1 MKKKTHIAMNNN
13 RFSTLLTN
21 LCAGV
26 VLAGMMAFGSANA
39 QTSHVVVHGSVFGGG
54 NEATVS
60 GKTVVLM
67 QDNATVKTDV
77 YGGGAFASVGTSST
91 DSTTVTIEGGTVGD
105 ADYGTDGKG
114 NVFGGGLGD
123 GSHSPDVNGV
133 VTVNIGTD
141 AQNSNNVVVKGNIF
155 GCNNAAGTPKDS
167 VRVFIYHTAHP
178 TTASEVGTYAD
189 MDAFRTFVGT
199 AAAHQPASF
208 ALQAVYGGGNKADYT
223 PASGKG
229 TRVHIFKCDNTVK
242 MVYGGGR
249 AAAVGTSSI
258 NATTSITVDGGRI
271 DTLFAGGDGHTTDGS
286 GNFIGADIYGNVSAW
301 VRCGYYSAVFG
312 ASNTKGTITGT
323 KTMKIDKSGPCNDAG
338 KPEYIVSLFGGGN
351 KADISGDVGLT
362 ILCGAGEFDEIY
374 GGSNMANINNGSVT
388 LNLYGG
394 TFHSVFGGSKGVA
407 DDPNTVADEGVSAD
421 IGGSVTLNLY
431 GGTMVNAF
439 GGSNQNG
446 NISGTITVNVL
457 DKEASS
463 CELHIDS
470 LYGAGNVTA
479 YTPDSVTIAGKK
491 QTPVSPV
498 VNLMHIY
505 NNGNGVTGNV
515 FGGGLGLTATV
526 TANPVV
532 NVGYLDSQDGLKPDG
547 YGSPAHFPFARVG
560 NNVYG
565 GGSLASVDG
574 NTAVNIRTSN
584 TVIYNTVYGA
594 GKGDDHNPS
603 AAIVKGNA
611 TVVIDDGNVRR
622 SVYGGGELSSVGT
635 FTLHASTKADSS
647 ATVANGHVKG
657 EPASAKAGTG
667 ITKIVI
673 NGGLIGLRNGSNRMP
688 DPSHPTS
695 EDDYGYVFCAGKGMA
710 DPRLTENIGGE
721 EVPYA
726 NRLAVVDSTY
736 LEINGG
742 LITASVYGGS
752 ENGEVLRNTHV
763 KITGGQI
770 GVGYEPKTDTWD
782 NAYTTE
788 QWNNVLKK
796 VRKGDFVDGD
806 AAGFHFCDAWP
817 FNAEGTRYTYDY
829 FATHYNSA
837 DKQYYYDAGFTKP
850 SYNGSNRAGDGH
862 SYFGHVFGGGSGY
875 YPYDAGL
882 WRRSAGRVLGNTYVE
897 IIGGHILTNIY
908 GGNEITDVL
917 GKSKV
922 EMTGGTL
929 GVPRST
935 DSILARPVNCNLF
948 GAGMGDPRIMFNKWS
963 NVGSTEVIVGGDA
976 VIFGSVFGGGEDGHV
991 LGDASTTIKDS
1002 AVIGT
1007 TGGSGLDGN
1016 VYGGGR
1022 GFSTWALTAGVVSGN
1037 VTLNI
1042 QDSARIHGSIYGGGR
1057 LAAVGTHLVDT
1068 SDANYGTLMTG
1079 AEHGNIAINITGG
1092 TVGNVYKMGGDTLS
1106 IGDVFGGSKGTLC
1119 LDVAKNQRLGL
1130 AKNTTI
1136 NISQADNK
1144 YPTHIL
1150 GNVYGGGEIASVGH
1164 YNYATADSVAA
1175 FLVKYPHESMA
1186 VGDVYSIK
1194 SGEAAGLA
1202 TITISGGI
1210 IGTEAPIFTDSAQLR
1225 AFTHREPGRALHRK
1239 GGVFG
1244 GCLGMAAPKYSG
1256 YSFVTNSK
1264 VTIKG
1269 SALVVA
1275 SVFGGGENGHVF
1287 NSTDVRIEG
1296 GRVGQELEASEHE
1309 EDDNGVGKVEDIF
1322 FGNVYGGGRGIDTY
1336 RDHGTEYHSV
1346 TAGRVRNATN
1356 VTMTGGRVTHN
1367 IYGGGSLATVGY
1379 KDDTTSGKATVTV
1392 KGGIVGYADEHVSI
1406 SDGAYLYDGVAADL
1420 TDNTQKAAVQTFYKY
1435 AGNNEGNVYGSGR
1448 GHAGADVSDQYVS
1461 MAFVKNT
1468 VVIIDSVAQ
1477 MRGSL
1482 FGGGENGHV
1491 RKDTKVTIAGTA
1503 QIGVP
1508 LMSAVDWGDAQW
1520 HVSPDGYVSWD
1531 TLRINGTDTLLSE
1544 AYYQAEGIGDGIH
1557 LHEHWIGDNGEGP
1570 TIYRGN
1576 VYGGGRGVT
1585 PTDHTVTTIDAHEYS
1600 ATAGRVY
1607 GNATVEING
1616 GHIYHD
1622 VFGGGSL
1629 ASVGTLIYKID
1640 TVEGVRRYLDPM
1652 GNVIT
1657 GQFTF
1662 RQSTT
1667 SAENGWHDTATIV
1680 YTRPY
1685 YLGDAVTGTG
1695 LATVIVN
1702 GGTIGTRGINEGS
1715 VFGSGRGIAGIN
1727 TSSVAHLANANNT
1740 IVYVRGANGTDASN
1754 TVDGTT
1760 GADIR
1765 GAVFGGGAN
1774 GHVKEDTYVEMTGG
1788 TVGVMLPLAVRKIDE
1803 RTGHGY
1809 RNYNGNVYGG
1819 GRGVSIIASE
1829 AAHNVQHLSE
1839 TAGRVFGNT
1848 RVKISGGKVYH
1859 SVFGGGSL
1867 ASVGDYSY
1875 KLWNDG
1881 DTHRYRHLF
1890 VQGTGQAVVHI
1901 TGDAIIGNAAEALER
1916 PLNQYTANDA
1926 LTAQYLLRTQIDN
1939 AEWNKLDSTKA
1950 AKKWNDTLTAVQK
1963 QQMFTELNYHYL
1975 GSNSG
1980 MVFGSGRGVGALH
1993 NGTVDQDYVN
2003 AAFTR
2008 NTIVVVDN
2016 DGDKIPVIC
2025 GSVFGGGENGH
2036 VKINTH
2042 VDINGGIIGGIPLHD
2057 TAFYPGRA
2065 ANNGIDGNSTFKFS
2079 NDANLKLSLEYEDNE
2094 DNAGHGPAVYRG
2106 NVYGGGR
2113 GVDHTDAL
2121 RPEIGYS
2128 ATAGRVYG
2136 DSEVEITG
2144 GVIYHHVFGGGSL
2157 ASVGTYLFYEDGTPY
2172 RVDSLYEYK
2181 LVAYDAGHTLS
2192 AKRDPGKYAIRRAGF
2207 RTDGSEP
2214 DTMYV
2219 LAHAT
2224 PGTVHVDVSGGQV
2237 GVTGINEG
2245 SVFGGGRGI
2254 AGQSSD
2260 MVTLM
2265 AYCYKTDVTI
2275 RDAAKVRGSVF
2286 GGGAN
2291 GHVLTDAAVT
2301 MTGGTVGDTLSA
2313 AERAINSF
2321 GEADIKVYHG
2331 NVYGGGRG
2339 VDPISSGT
2347 GHNLSYT
2354 AGRVYGD
2361 ASVNITGGTVL
2372 HNVYGGGS
2380 LANVGTILYRK
2391 DGEAA
2396 PGTSLAPT
2404 TNDPYGTPQD
2414 NTGSTSV
2421 TIGGTA
2427 IIGSD
2432 GMNNGSVFGSC
2443 RGMAGPGYTDRAY
2456 VYNTTVTINAGTD
2469 GKPFIHGS
2477 VFGSG
2482 ENGHVQNNTVVTIN
2496 GGTIGSDL
2504 PDNYAT
2510 LDAAAK
2516 MKYDYIGNV
2525 YGAGRGVDTYKD
2537 NADNTHYSYSA
2548 GYVRNTTT
2556 VNVNGGTILRNVY
2569 GGGSMG
2575 LVGNYGP
2582 LGDQETWQGGGDNG
2596 TATVNIYSTIG
2607 TAANRAKGYGGNVYG
2622 SSRGRAN
2629 DPADAAT
2636 LSNFYTTE
2644 GGFGEFAYVYKS
2656 HVTVDAPGDTVYG
2669 SVYGGGE
2676 NGHVDWGG
2684 TTVDILDGTIKG
2696 NIFGGG
2702 QGSSTSPT
2710 AGIVDGN
2717 TQVNIGNSS
2726 RGNATIEGN
2735 VFGGNDAG
2743 SSPLGNMRVDVW
2755 STAHTSAN
2763 TCPTA
2768 TPPALP
2774 DTTGSN
2780 IATNYAIYGVYGGGN
2795 QASVLTGDGSEDC
2808 DYTIYDN
2815 LYQGRITGT
2824 PSAWPV
2830 TPVRKSEVY
2839 VHGCDNTIMYVYGG
2853 GRAANTLNNSV
2864 TIEGGRFY
2872 QVYAGGNGSEAEVPG
2887 NPGANVRK
2895 LTGTIAPPNSGDAI
2909 VTILGGLAGQLFGG
2923 SNSKGV
2929 VEGTATVDINPDG
2942 NCPILTKEVFGGGN
2956 EAPGGSAVVTVPCGA
2971 TGLTDVY
2978 GGARNADIGTPS
2990 DRKNIVLTIEGG
3002 DMQRI
3007 FGGNM
3012 SGGRIYGD
3020 VTVNVYGSNP
3030 GHVIDEVFGGSNEG
3044 GNIFG
3049 NIIVNVDSTHN
3060 STCCGGCPLKL
3071 NNVYGGGNLVAYVPD
3086 STWKEG
3092 TSHSDPK
3099 DSVWSDPTRLSP
3111 QVNIINATV
3120 RQNVFGGGKGYQD
3133 LMPVVPANKPKTQ
3146 AEWNAAGH
3154 SEYWTSQQAYDDSM
3168 AVYTTYQTY
3177 LNSVNAAKVM
3187 ANPVVTVGTI
3197 SREDG
3202 SGANPNARVG
3212 YVDGSGNV
3220 TPGNVYGG
3228 GNAAPVVGN
3237 TKVVIQGNRTDIMGS
3252 VYGGGN
3258 AAKVTGN
3265 TTVEIGDHN

>member
-1 MKKKTHIAMNNN
+1 MDNKRHYT
-13 RFSTLLTN
+13 TLTKLFACT
-21 LCAGV
+21 
-26 VLAGMMAFGSANA
+26 VLVGLLAIGSANA
-39 QTSHVVVHGSVFGGG
+39 QTHVVVHGSVFGGG

-60 GKTVVLM
+60 GNTEVLM
-67 QDNATVKTDV
+67 QDSATVKTDV
-77 YGGGAFASVGTSST
+77 YGGGAFASTGTENGNN
-91 DSTTVTIEGGTVGD
+91 TTIVTIEGGTVGD

-114 NVFGGGLGD
+114 NVFGGALGD
-123 GSHSPDVNGV
+123 ATHSPDVNGAI
-133 VTVNIGTD
+133 TVNIGTST
-141 AQNSNNVVVKGNIF
+141 QSSNNVVVKGNIF

-167 VRVFIYHTAHP
+167 VRVHIYHTAHTP
-178 TTASEVGTYAD
+178 DNGVGTYTD
-189 MDAFRTFVGT
+189 MEDFTDFVKND
-199 AAAHQPASF
+199 AAAHAPASF
-208 ALQAVYGGGNKADYT
+208 ALQSVYGGGNKADYT

-229 TRVHIFKCDNTVK
+229 ARVHIHNCDNTVK

-249 AAAVGTSSI
+249 AAAVGTNSV
-258 NATTSITVDGGRI
+258 NANTSITVDGGRL
-271 DTLFAGGDGHTTDGS
+271 DTLFAGGDGHTTSDGQPKNA
-286 GNFIGADIYGNVSAW
+286 GNTYLAADINGNVSAW

-312 ASNTKGTITGT
+312 ASNTSGTITGT
-323 KTMKIDKSGPCNDAG
+323 KSVTIDYSGPCANVSND
-338 KPEYIVSLFGGGN
+338 EFIVSLFGGGN
-351 KADISGDVGLT
+351 MADIEGDVELT
-362 ILCGAGEFDEIY
+362 IACGAGEIDEVY
-374 GGSNMANINNGSVT
+374 GGSNMASIDNGNVT

-394 TFHSVFGGSKGVA
+394 KYHSVFGGSKGV
-407 DDPNTVADEGVSAD
+407 VAGAAAN
-421 IGGSVTLNLY
+421 IGGNVTLNLY
-431 GGTMVNAF
+431 GGDMVNAF

-446 NISGTITVNVL
+446 NITGTITVNVL
-457 DKEASS
+457 DKEAAN
-463 CELHIDS
+463 CVLRIDT

-479 YTPDSVTIAGKK
+479 YTPDDTTII
-491 QTPVSPV
+491 SPV
-498 VNLMHIY
+498 VNLMHIK
-505 NNGNGVTGNV
+505 NNDGTEDLGVTGDV

-526 TANPVV
+526 TANPQV
-532 NVGYLDSQDGLKPDG
+532 NIGYDAATQSSLKPAD
-547 YGSPAHFPFARVG
+547 YTDPSDFPLATVG

-565 GGSLASVDG
+565 GGSLASVVG
-574 NTAVNIRTSN
+574 NTAVNIRNSN
-584 TVIYNTVYGA
+584 TVIWNTVYGA
-594 GKGDDHNPS
+594 GKGDDHNPD

-611 TVVIDDGNVRR
+611 TVTMDDGNVRR

-635 FTLHASTKADSS
+635 FTYYPS
-647 ATVANGHVKG
+647 TVANSSPTVTDGHVKG

-673 NGGLIGLRNGSNRMP
+673 KGGVIGLLSNNRMP
-688 DPSHPTS
+688 NPADPTI
-695 EDDYGYVFCAGKGMA
+695 EDDYGYIFCAGKGIA
-710 DPRLTENIGGE
+710 DSTIVDGE
-721 EVPYA
+721 GVPYA

-736 LEINGG
+736 LEISGG

-770 GVGYEPKTDTWD
+770 GEGFNPKNTTWD
-782 NAYTTE
+782 GVYDEADWTTVI
-788 QWNNVLKK
+788 NK
-796 VRKGDFVDGD
+796 VKDGTFTD
-806 AAGFHFCDAWP
+806 ADTAGFHFCDAWP

-829 FATHYNSA
+829 FATHYNST

-875 YPYDAGL
+875 YPFAPGV
-882 WRRSAGRVLGNTYVE
+882 WRRSAGRVKGDTYVE
-897 IIGGHILTNIY
+897 ITGGHILTNIY

-929 GVPRST
+929 GVPRSH
-935 DSILARPVNCNLF
+935 DSIQARPVNCNLF
-948 GAGMGDPRIMFNKWS
+948 GAGMGDPRIIFNQWS
-963 NVGSTEVIVGGDA
+963 NVGSTEVIVGGNA

-991 LGDASTTIKDS
+991 LGDASTTIKGK

-1007 TGGSGLDGN
+1007 NGGSGLDGN

-1022 GFSTWALTAGVVSGN
+1022 GYSTWALTAGVVNGN
-1037 VTLNI
+1037 VNLTI
-1042 QDSARIHGSIYGGGR
+1042 QDTATIHGSIYGGGR
-1057 LAAVGTHLVDT
+1057 LAAVGTYLVP
-1068 SDANYGTLMTG
+1068 SSHANYGEMQSGTG
-1079 AEHGNIAINITGG
+1079 HGNIAINITGG
-1092 TVGNVYKMGGDTLS
+1092 TIGNSHQMGGADHS
-1106 IGDVFGGSKGTLC
+1106 VGDVFGGSKGILG
-1119 LDVAKNQRLGL
+1119 LDIARDQKLGL

-1136 NISQADNK
+1136 NISQATGRT
-1144 YPTHIL
+1144 THIL

-1164 YNYATADSVAA
+1164 YDYADADDTIAFMAA
-1175 FLVKYPHESMA
+1175 HKGETLY
-1186 VGDVYSIK
+1186 VGDVYDTIP
-1194 SGEAAGLA
+1194 GTAETIGLA
-1202 TITISGGI
+1202 TIAISGGT
-1210 IGTEAPIFTDSAQLR
+1210 IGTEAAIASNASQV
-1225 AFTHREPGRALHRK
+1225 AAYTHREAGHTLYRK
-1239 GGVFG
+1239 GSVFG
-1244 GCLGMAAPKYSG
+1244 GCLGMAGTDYSG

-1264 VTIKG
+1264 VTISG

-1287 NSTDVRIEG
+1287 NCTDVRIEG
-1296 GRVGQELEASEHE
+1296 GQVGQEMEASEHE
-1309 EDDNGVGKVEDIF
+1309 EDDNGVGKVDDIF

-1336 RDHGTEYHSV
+1336 RDHGVEYHSV
-1346 TAGRVRNATN
+1346 TAGRVGDSAN
-1356 VTMTGGRVTHN
+1356 VTMTAGRVTHN

-1379 KDDTTSGKATVTV
+1379 KDEQNSGTATVSIT
-1392 KGGIVGYADEHVSI
+1392 GGIVGYADGHTIFNDNGDYS
-1406 SDGAYLYDGVAADL
+1406 YDG
-1420 TDNTQKAAVQTFYKY
+1420 TDYANLSSANKELVKTFYKY

-1448 GHAGADVSDQYVS
+1448 GHAGQNISDQYVQ
-1461 MAFVKNT
+1461 MAFTKNT
-1468 VVIIDSVAQ
+1468 DVTIGGNAQ
-1477 MRGSL
+1477 VRGSV

-1508 LMSAVDWGDAQW
+1508 LRSAVDWGDFPQW
-1520 HVSPDGYVSWD
+1520 HVSPDGYVSHD
-1531 TLRINGTDTLLSE
+1531 TLRINGSDTLLSE
-1544 AYYQAEGIGDGIH
+1544 AYYQNESYGSGIH

-1585 PTDHTVTTIDAHEYS
+1585 PTDPENNVSIDAHNYS

-1607 GNATVEING
+1607 GNATVEVTG

-1622 VFGGGSL
+1622 LFGGGSL
-1629 ASVGTLIYKID
+1629 ASVGTLVYSITTEGGVTKYK
-1640 TVEGVRRYLDPM
+1640 DPM
-1652 GNVIT
+1652 GNEIT

-1667 SAENGWHDTATIV
+1667 SAENGWHDTATTV

-1695 LATVIVN
+1695 LATVIVR
-1702 GGTIGTRGINEGS
+1702 GGVIGTRGINEGS
-1715 VFGSGRGIAGIN
+1715 VFGSGRGIAGAIS
-1727 TSSVAHLANANNT
+1727 SSVAHLANANNT
-1740 IVYVRGANGTDASN
+1740 YVSIRS
-1754 TVDGTT
+1754 

-1819 GRGVSIIASE
+1819 GRGVSVVAST
-1829 AAHNVQHLSE
+1829 VGGSTQHLSE

-1916 PLNQYTANDA
+1916 PLNQYNANDA

-1939 AEWNKLDSTKA
+1939 AEWHDLSA
-1950 AKKWNDTLTAVQK
+1950 AAAQTKWNGLSDDQK

-1993 NGTVDQDYVN
+1993 NNTIDKDYAN
-2003 AAFTR
+2003 SAFTR

-2065 ANNGIDGNSTFKFS
+2065 ADNGIDGNGTFKFS
-2079 NDANLKLSLEYEDNE
+2079 NDANLKLSLEYEDDE

-2181 LVAYDAGHTLS
+2181 LVAYDAGHPLS
-2192 AKRDPGKYAIRRAGF
+2192 AKRDPGKYAVRRAGF

-2219 LAHAT
+2219 LAHAD
-2224 PGTVHVDVSGGQV
+2224 PGNVFVTVKGGQV

-2254 AGQSSD
+2254 AGESSD

-2265 AYCYKTDVTI
+2265 AYCYRTDVTI
-2275 RDAAKVRGSVF
+2275 DSVAMIRGSVF

-2301 MTGGTVGDTLSA
+2301 MTGGTVGATLSD

-2380 LANVGTILYRK
+2380 LATVGTILYRK
-2391 DGEAA
+2391 NAGDPA

-2404 TNDPYGTPQD
+2404 TYDPHGTPQA

-2443 RGMAGPGYTDRAY
+2443 RGVAGPGYSDRAY
-2456 VYNTTVTINAGTD
+2456 VYNTTVTIDAGTD

-2496 GGTIGSDL
+2496 GGTIGSDITSAFT
-2504 PDNYAT
+2504 DI
-2510 LDAAAK
+2510 DAGSGTDAEKAEAK
-2516 MKYDYIGNV
+2516 KKYDYIGNV

-2537 NADNTHYSYSA
+2537 DANKTHYSFSA

-2556 VNVNGGTILRNVY
+2556 VTVNGGTIYRNVY

-2575 LVGNYGP
+2575 LVGDYGI
-2582 LGDQETWQGGGDNG
+2582 LGDSTTWQGSGDNG

-2629 DPADAAT
+2629 NPADAAT
-2636 LSNFYTTE
+2636 ISDFLAD

-2676 NGHVDWGG
+2676 NGHVDYGG

-2702 QGSSTSPT
+2702 QGSPTSPT

-2717 TQVNIGNSS
+2717 TQVNIGASDYSNN
-2726 RGNATIEGN
+2726 GATIEGN

-2743 SSPLGNMRVDVW
+2743 SSPLGIMRVDVYK
-2755 STAHTSAN
+2755 TAHTSAN
-2763 TCPTA
+2763 TCPTIV
-2768 TPPALP
+2768 PPATEP

-2780 IATNYAIYGVYGGGN
+2780 IATNYAIFGVYGGGN
-2795 QASVLTGDGSEDC
+2795 QASVLTGNGSLDC
-2808 DYTIYDN
+2808 SGTIYDT
-2815 LYQGRITGT
+2815 LYQDRITGT

-2830 TPVRKSEVY
+2830 TPVRKSVVY
-2839 VHGCDNTIMYVYGG
+2839 VHGCENTIMYVYGG
-2853 GRAANTLNNSV
+2853 GRAANTLNNTV
-2864 TIEGGRFY
+2864 TIEGGRFF
-2872 QVYAGGNGSEAEVPG
+2872 QVYAGGNGSSVEVPN
-2887 NPGANVRK
+2887 NPGANVSA
-2895 LTGTIAPPNSGDAI
+2895 LTGTIAPPNSGDAT

-2929 VEGTATVDINPDG
+2929 VEGTATVDIAPNG

-2978 GGARNADIGTPS
+2978 GGARNADIGTPT

-3002 DMQRI
+3002 DMTRV

-3030 GHVIDEVFGGSNEG
+3030 GHTIDEVFGGSNEG

-3049 NIIVNVDSTHN
+3049 NIVVNIDSTHN

-3071 NNVYGGGNLVAYVPD
+3071 NNVYGGGNLVAYIPD
-3086 STWKEG
+3086 STWKDG
-3092 TSHSDPK
+3092 TDHANPK
-3099 DSVWSDPTRLSP
+3099 DTVWSDPTRISP
-3111 QVNIINATV
+3111 VVNVINGTV
-3120 RQNVFGGGKGYQD
+3120 RQNVFGGGKGYQN
-3133 LMPVVPANKPKTQ
+3133 LRPVLKPRTH
-3146 AEWNAAGH
+3146 AEWTSAGH
-3154 SEYWTSQQAYDDSM
+3154 SEYFTSQAAYDDSL
-3168 AVYTTYQTY
+3168 ATYNAY
-3177 LNSVNAAKVM
+3177 LDKVNAARVM
-3187 ANPVVTVGTI
+3187 GNPVVTIGAI
-3197 SREDG
+3197 DREVTTG
-3202 SGANPNARVG
+3202 VNPNARVG

-3220 TPGNVYGG
+3220 YPGNVYGG

-3237 TKVVIQGNRTDIMGS
+3237 TKVIIQGNRTDIMGS

>member
-229 TRVHIFKCDNTVK
+229 TRVHIFNCDNTVK

-312 ASNTKGTITGT
+312 ASNTMGTITGN

-532 NVGYLDSQDGLKPDG
+532 NVGYLDSQDGLKPTG

-584 TVIYNTVYGA
+584 TVISNTVYGA
-594 GKGDDHNPS
+594 ATGDDHNPS

-611 TVVIDDGNVRR
+611 TVTINDGNVRR

-635 FTLHASTKADSS
+635 FTLYPS
-647 ATVANGHVKG
+647 TVANSSPTVADGHVKG

-673 NGGLIGLRNGSNRMP
+673 KGGVIGLLSNNRMP
-688 DPSHPTS
+688 NPADPTI
-695 EDDYGYVFCAGKGMA
+695 EDDYGYIFCAGKGIA
-710 DPRLTENIGGE
+710 DSTIVDGE
-721 EVPYA
+721 GVPYA

-736 LEINGG
+736 LEISGG
-742 LITASVYGGS
+742 IVTASVYGGS

-770 GVGYEPKTDTWD
+770 GEGFDPKTTTWD
-782 NAYTTE
+782 GVYDEADWTTVI
-788 QWNNVLKK
+788 NK
-796 VRKGDFVDGD
+796 VKDGTFSDAD

-817 FNAEGTRYTYDY
+817 FNAEGTRYTYDF
-829 FATHYNSA
+829 FATYYNDS
-837 DKQYYYDAGFTKP
+837 DSLYYYDVNFTQP

-875 YPYDAGL
+875 YPYAPGL
-882 WRRSAGRVLGNTYVE
+882 WRRSAGRVIGNTKVE

-917 GKSKV
+917 GSTKV

-929 GVPRST
+929 GVPRCT

-948 GAGMGDPRIMFNKWS
+948 GAGMGDPRIIFNQWS
-963 NVGSTEVIVGGDA
+963 NVASTEVIVGGDA

-1037 VTLNI
+1037 VELTI
-1042 QDSARIHGSIYGGGR
+1042 QDSAKIHGSIYGGGR
-1057 LAAVGTHLVDT
+1057 LAAVGTFLVDT
-1068 SDANYGTLMTG
+1068 TSADYGTLQLG
-1079 AEHGNIAINITGG
+1079 AGHGNITINITGG
-1092 TVGNVYKMGGDTLS
+1092 TVGNSHKMGRGDYS
-1106 IGDVFGGSKGTLC
+1106 IGDVFGGSKGTLG
-1119 LDVAKNQRLGL
+1119 LDVARNQRLGL

-1136 NISQADNK
+1136 NISETDSTT
-1144 YPTHIL
+1144 THIL
-1150 GNVYGGGEIASVGH
+1150 GNVYGGGEIASVGRYH
-1164 YNYATADSVAA
+1164 YATADSVDT
-1175 FLVKYPHESMA
+1175 FLVKYPSESMA

-1194 SGEAAGLA
+1194 SGEAAGKA
-1202 TITISGGI
+1202 IINISGGT
-1210 IGTEAPIFTDSAQLR
+1210 IGTAAPIFTDSAQLR
-1225 AFTHREPGRALHRK
+1225 AFTHREPGNTLYKK
-1239 GGVFG
+1239 GFVFG
-1244 GCLGMAAPKYSG
+1244 GCLGMADIKYSG
-1256 YSFVTNSK
+1256 YSFVTNSQ
-1264 VTIKG
+1264 VTISD
-1269 SALVVA
+1269 SAWVMA

-1287 NSTDVRIEG
+1287 NSTDVRIQG
-1296 GRVGQELEASEHE
+1296 GQVGMEMDSVEHM
-1309 EDDNGVGKVEDIF
+1309 EDANGVGVVEDIF

-1336 RDHGTEYHSV
+1336 RDNDSNLVHSI
-1346 TAGRVRNATN
+1346 TAGRVRNATK

-1379 KDDTTSGKATVTV
+1379 KDDTTSGTATVTIR
-1392 KGGIVGYADEHVSI
+1392 GGIVGFD
-1406 SDGAYLYDGVAADL
+1406 DGHTTFDDNGVYYYDG
-1420 TDNTQKAAVQTFYKY
+1420 TPYDNLGNAQKNAVKHFYLM

-1448 GHAGADVSDQYVS
+1448 GHAGQNTSDQYVS

-1468 VVIIDSVAQ
+1468 VVTLADSAQ

-1491 RKDTKVTIAGTA
+1491 RKNTLVVIADSA

-1508 LMSAVDWGDAQW
+1508 LMSAVDWDMAQW
-1520 HVSPDGYVSWD
+1520 RVEPDGYIAHD
-1531 TLRINGTDTLLSE
+1531 TLSNGISSTQ
-1544 AYYQAEGIGDGIH
+1544 YYHNEPYGTGMH

-1585 PTDHTVTTIDAHEYS
+1585 PIDNKDTTIDAHEYS

-1629 ASVGTLIYKID
+1629 ASVGTLVYKID
-1640 TVEGVRRYLDPM
+1640 TVNGHRRYLDPM
-1652 GNVIT
+1652 GNVIDT
-1657 GQFTF
+1657 VKYPYRFLRSKTS
-1662 RQSTT
+1662 ST
-1667 SAENGWHDTATIV
+1667 AGWTDTTLDKT
-1680 YTRPY
+1680 YTRSY
-1685 YLGDAVTGTG
+1685 YRDDPVTGTG
-1695 LATVIVN
+1695 LATVIVR
-1702 GGTIGTRGINEGS
+1702 GGIVGTDGINEGG
-1715 VFGSGRGIAGIN
+1715 VFGSGRGIAGAR
-1727 TSSVAHLANANNT
+1727 TSRVAHLANANNT
-1740 IVYVRGANGTDASN
+1740 KVYIYGAHGTDDSN
-1754 TVDGTT
+1754 TVAGTT

-1765 GAVFGGGAN
+1765 STVFGGGAN
-1774 GHVKEDTYVEMTGG
+1774 GHVLENTQVRMTGG
-1788 TVGVMLPLAVRKIDE
+1788 KVGVPLPLAVRKIDE

-1809 RNYNGNVYGG
+1809 RNYSGNVYGG
-1819 GRGVSIIASE
+1819 GRGVSVVASSVTDTTE
-1829 AAHNVQHLSE
+1829 HLSE

-1848 RVKISGGKVYH
+1848 HVVVSGGNVYH

-1867 ASVGDYSY
+1867 ASVGTFSY

-1901 TGDAIIGNAAEALER
+1901 TGDAHIGHPAEELEK
-1916 PLNQYTANDA
+1916 PISGYTAADA
-1926 LTAQYLLRTQIDN
+1926 LTAQYVLRTFVDTVNWNGDSAWAASKWAGLNDN
-1939 AEWNKLDSTKA
+1939 EKRQL
-1950 AKKWNDTLTAVQK
+1950 
-1963 QQMFTELNYHYL
+1963 FTELNYHYL

-1993 NGTVDQDYVN
+1993 DGTVDKDYIN
-2003 AAFTR
+2003 SAFTR
-2008 NTIVVVDN
+2008 NTIVIVDSTAGKN
-2016 DGDKIPVIC
+2016 PVIG

-2042 VDINGGIIGGIPLHD
+2042 VAVKGGIIGGIPLHD
-2057 TAFYPGRA
+2057 TSFCPSNPAH
-2065 ANNGIDGNSTFKFS
+2065 NGIDGDSTYHFS
-2079 NDANLKLSLEYEDNE
+2079 DSTGLVLRLEFEDNE

-2113 GVDHTDAL
+2113 GVDHTDAES
-2121 RPEIGYS
+2121 PETGYS

-2136 DSEVEITG
+2136 NVEVEVTG
-2144 GVIYHHVFGGGSL
+2144 GMIYHHVFGGGSL
-2157 ASVGTYLFYEDGTPY
+2157 ASVGTYLTYNDGIPY
-2172 RVDSLYEYK
+2172 RVDTLFEYK
-2181 LVAYDAGHTLS
+2181 LVPYSTANTANIDTS
-2192 AKRDPGKYAIRRAGF
+2192 RIDGKYAPRRAGF

-2214 DTMYV
+2214 DTQYV
-2219 LAHAT
+2219 MVHAF
-2224 PGTVHVDVSGGQV
+2224 PGAVTVNVSGGQV
-2237 GVTGINEG
+2237 GVTGVNEG

-2254 AGQSSD
+2254 AGRSSD
-2260 MVTLM
+2260 VVTHL
-2265 AYCYKTDVTI
+2265 AYCSKTDVNI
-2275 RDAAKVRGSVF
+2275 LPGAVVRGSVF

-2291 GHVLTDAAVT
+2291 GHVLTDAHVT
-2301 MTGGTVGDTLSA
+2301 MTGGIVGDTLSSE
-2313 AERAINSF
+2313 EREINSF
-2321 GEADIKVYHG
+2321 GEANIKVFHG

-2339 VDPISSGT
+2339 VDPISSDA

-2361 ASVNITGGTVL
+2361 ATVDISGGTVR

-2380 LANVGTILYRK
+2380 LATVGTILYRK
-2391 DGEAA
+2391 SGSDPA

-2404 TNDPYGTPQD
+2404 AYDTIGTTID
-2414 NTGSTSV
+2414 STGRTWV
-2421 TIGGTA
+2421 TISDSA
-2427 IIGSD
+2427 VIGSD

-2443 RGMAGPGYTDRAY
+2443 RGVAGPGYSDRAY
-2456 VYNTTVTINAGTD
+2456 VYNTFVTIDGGT
-2469 GKPFIHGS
+2469 IHGS

-2482 ENGHVQNNTVVTIN
+2482 ENGHVQNNTVVVIN
-2496 GGTIGSDL
+2496 DGTIGTDISSIF
-2504 PDNYAT
+2504 
-2510 LDAAAK
+2510 DAIDAGAGTDSAKAAEK
-2516 MKYDYIGNV
+2516 KKYDYIGNV
-2525 YGAGRGVDTYKD
+2525 YGAGRGVDVYKD
-2537 NADNTHYSYSA
+2537 KSAKDAYSYSA
-2548 GYVRNTTT
+2548 GYVRNTTNVT
-2556 VNVNGGTILRNVY
+2556 VNGGTIYRNVY

-2575 LVGNYGP
+2575 LVGDYGIY
-2582 LGDQETWQGGGDNG
+2582 GDEDDWQGRDTNG
-2596 TATVNIYSTIG
+2596 TATVNINASVG
-2607 TAANRAKGYGGNVYG
+2607 TSDNVAKGYGGCVFG
-2622 SSRGRAN
+2622 SSRGQAN
-2629 DPADAAT
+2629 DPADPNHHDFADM
-2636 LSNFYTTE
+2636 
-2644 GGFGEFAYVYKS
+2644 AYVHKTK
-2656 HVTVDAPGDTVYG
+2656 VNIGNDAGDLGLTVYG
-2669 SVYGGGE
+2669 NVYGGGE
-2676 NGHVDWGG
+2676 SGHVDWGG
-2684 TTVDILDGTIKG
+2684 TVVNIKSGNIKG
-2696 NIFGGG
+2696 NVFGGG
-2702 QGSSTSPT
+2702 MGSSTSPT

-2717 TQVNIGNSS
+2717 TQVNIGLNSQDS
-2726 RGNATIEGN
+2726 NNVVIEGL

-2743 SSPLGNMRVDVW
+2743 SSPLGIMRVDVW
-2755 STAHTSAN
+2755 KTAHPGSTAFPTLSNAQDTAN
-2763 TCPTA
+2763 CLTEA
-2768 TPPALP
+2768 VASNSSYYAL
-2774 DTTGSN
+2774 T
-2780 IATNYAIYGVYGGGN
+2780 GVYGGGN
-2795 QASVLTGDGSEDC
+2795 QASALTGDPAVDAP
-2808 DYTIYDN
+2808 TW
-2815 LYQGRITGT
+2815 TGAAASYLNKKYIELRLF
-2824 PSAWPV
+2824 PAENSNPAWGHD
-2830 TPVRKSEVY
+2830 TTRTSTVY
-2839 VHGCDNTIMYVYGG
+2839 LHGCENTVKYVYGG
-2853 GRAANTLNNSV
+2853 GRAANTRTNVV
-2864 TIEGGRFY
+2864 TIEGGRVY
-2872 QVYAGGNGSEAEVPG
+2872 QAFAGGNGDPTEVDG
-2887 NPGANVRK
+2887 NPGADV
-2895 LTGTIAPPNSGDAI
+2895 LGDASLTINGGI
-2909 VTILGGLAGQLFGG
+2909 VYQAFGG
-2923 SNSKGV
+2923 SNTKGMV
-2929 VEGTATVDINPDG
+2929 NGSSSVN
-2942 NCPILTKEVFGGGN
+2942 ILPQGSCALIQGEVYGGGN
-2956 EAPGGSAVVTVPCGA
+2956 NAPGGAVEVVIPCSDKHMP
-2971 TGLTDVY
+2971 TIF
-2978 GGARNADIGTPS
+2978 GGARNADIGTP
-2990 DRKNIVLTIEGG
+2990 DANKDIILTIHGSNI
-3002 DMQRI
+3002 DHV
-3007 FGGNM
+3007 FGGNNQ
-3012 SGGRIYGD
+3012 GGTIYGN
-3020 VTVNVYGSNP
+3020 VTVNIHG
-3030 GHVIDEVFGGSNEG
+3030 GTLGEVFGGCNEG
-3044 GNIFG
+3044 GNITG
-3049 NIIVNVDSTHN
+3049 NITVNVIDSNSLECPLDLDYVYGGGNLISYTPDSTGGSGPGSRTDAVSNPSRVSPVVNIIQGTVNFDVFGGGKGDSTHDAQVKAN
-3060 STCCGGCPLKL
+3060 PHVNVGLYNDKEVNVGR
-3071 NNVYGGGNLVAYVPD
+3071 NVYGGGNAA
-3086 STWKEG
+3086 
-3092 TSHSDPK
+3092 
-3099 DSVWSDPTRLSP
+3099 SVDGNTY
-3111 QVNIINATV
+3111 VNIRGN
-3120 RQNVFGGGKGYQD
+3120 R
-3133 LMPVVPANKPKTQ
+3133 TQ
-3146 AEWNAAGH
+3146 VA
-3154 SEYWTSQQAYDDSM
+3154 
-3168 AVYTTYQTY
+3168 
-3177 LNSVNAAKVM
+3177 
-3187 ANPVVTVGTI
+3187 
-3197 SREDG
+3197 
-3202 SGANPNARVG
+3202 
-3212 YVDGSGNV
+3212 
-3220 TPGNVYGG
+3220 GNVYGG
-3228 GNAAPVVGN
+3228 GNAANVSGTTDVQVG
-3237 TKVVIQGNRTDIMGS
+3237 G
-3252 VYGGGN
+3252 
-3258 AAKVTGN
+3258 
-3265 TTVEIGDHN
+3265 TVRD